1 MFINRGFLGGS
12 VIKNPSAHV
21 GDAGDVGSTPG
32 LGRSLGKGNG
42 NPLQYS
48 CLGNPMDRDTRRA
61 TAQGVTKSWT
71 GLSMRVHMHVFLNRI
86 QRRPLKREVKGVW
99 ECGQQFA
106 VLFLPW
112 FLRMLSKNN
121 SYVLHSF
128 QECII

>member
-12 VIKNPSAHV
+12 LIKNPSAHV
-21 GDAGDVGSTPG
+21 GDTGDVGSTPG
-32 LGRSLGKGNG
+32 LGRSPGEGNS

-48 CLGNPMDRDTRRA
+48 CLGNPMDRGAWRA
-61 TAQGVTKSWT
+61 IAQGVTKSWT
-71 GLSMRVHMHVFLNRI
+71 RLSMRVHMHVFLNRV
-86 QRRPLKREVKGVW
+86 QRRPMKRERKGVW

-112 FLRMLSKNN
+112 FLRELSKNN
-121 SYVLHSF
+121 SYVLYSF